1 MTKLTVKTGQFLE
14 IHEII
19 GSGDSQ
25 RVWKFR
31 GIVYAVNNPSHP
43 NGTFLIRGVSS
54 GIIVER
60 IYPLSFPKFDK
71 VILLDEFKVRRAK
84 LYYLRDKVGKGARLK
99 SLISPERRNIDL
111 LTQEVVEIDSPAQ
124 VPTELVEAPTEPQD
138 TTDDSK

>member
-25 RVWKFR
+25 RIWKFR
-31 GIVYAVNNPSHP
+31 GIVYAVNNPNHP

-60 IYPLSFPKFDK
+60 IYPLSFEKFDK

-99 SLISPERRNIDL
+99 SLISADRRNIDL
-111 LTQEVVEIDSPAQ
+111 LTQTLIDVESPAE
-124 VPTELVEAPTEPQD
+124 VPQELIDEPTTTEHSTE
-138 TTDDSK
+138 K